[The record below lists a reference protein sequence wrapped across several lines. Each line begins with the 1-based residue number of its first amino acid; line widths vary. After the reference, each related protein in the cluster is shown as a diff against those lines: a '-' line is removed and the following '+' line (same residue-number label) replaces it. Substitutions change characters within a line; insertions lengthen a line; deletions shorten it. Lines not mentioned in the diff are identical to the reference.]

1 MSVMPGSG
9 LRFKIARLWFSS
21 WRVVCLWCFFAS
33 TGYSAGFDPG
43 EAGFRAVVQGIE
55 IPYRVMAFT
64 VMPGEDLPIRVPKG
78 TTASASTGRLV
89 RDGETR
95 FRWVAPVKP
104 GLHRVELLH
113 RERQQMTLN
122 VFVLRPLTHARDERL
137 DGYRVGQYP
146 QQAFRGLAAYEP
158 PRGLVEVTAE
168 LVNTRLSPH
177 FTLGQFLCKQAR
189 VNGKEFMLFR
199 PELLLKLETILQ
211 TLNKRGIAADTLFI
225 MSGYRTPH
233 YNASIGNSKN
243 SRHIY
248 GGAADWYVDVNPRDG
263 RMDDVNRDGKINR
276 ADAGYLYS
284 LVDGL
289 SDDHDWLK
297 GGLGEYGSTASH
309 GPFVHVDVRG
319 HRARWGRV
327 SR

>member
-1 MSVMPGSG
+1 MSVMSGSG
-9 LRFKIARLWFSS
+9 LRSRIARLWCSS
-21 WRVVCLWCFFAS
+21 IYLLLALLISGSAISAS
-33 TGYSAGFDPG
+33 FDSGKAGFT
-43 EAGFRAVVQGIE
+43 AVVQGME

-64 VMPGEDLPIRVPKG
+64 VMPGDELPIQVPRA
-78 TTASASTGRLV
+78 TVVRAASGSLV
-89 RDGETR
+89 RKADTR
-95 FRWVAPVKP
+95 YRWKAPLQP
-104 GLHRVELLH
+104 GLHQLELLH
-113 RERQQMTLN
+113 GERQRMTLN
-122 VFVLRPLTHARDERL
+122 VFVLRPLKHVRDERL

-158 PRGLVEVTAE
+158 PRGLVEVTSE
-168 LVNTRLSPH
+168 LRGTRLSPH

-211 TLNKRGIAADTLFI
+211 TLNKRGVEAHTLFI

-233 YNASIGNSKN
+233 YNASIGNTKN

-248 GGAADWYVDVNPRDG
+248 GGAADWYVDVYPRDG

-284 LVDGL
+284 LVDDL
-289 SDDHDWLK
+289 SDEDDWLK

-319 HRARWGRV
+319 HRARWGRL